1 MAVQTSGRDVQ
12 AALVVI
18 MAALAGFLTALALE
32 RAAAEKSSTGTKPL
46 FDADEVGRRVQERA
60 QAAEAAEKA
69 AIRR

>member
-18 MAALAGFLTALALE
+18 MAALAGFLTALAVE
-32 RAAAEKSSTGTKPL
+32 RAAAEKSTGTKPL